1 MKNCKPLY
9 PGWKCH
15 CQVGRHYN
23 PKEMD
28 YQRNKDILVNIEL
41 ESEINELFD
50 KTKVIQKFT
59 NPLTDNP
66 LELKIYVNKKE
77 GLLFSSFSSKI
88 GDSITVK
95 SKVVKK
101 EKAEEKYLD
110 TISKGNAAIFVS
122 DDPENKNRIIID
134 MGNIPPKEEIIF
146 TSEFIHP
153 TEFSK

>member
-15 CQVGRHYN
+15 CQVGRHSN

-88 GDSITVK
+88 DDSIIVHQK
-95 SKVVKK
+95 LLKRKK
-101 EKAEEKYLD
+101 LK
-110 TISKGNAAIFVS
+110 
-122 DDPENKNRIIID
+122 KNI
-134 MGNIPPKEEIIF
+134 
-146 TSEFIHP
+146 
-153 TEFSK
+153 